1 MIFGLIIVIIIF
13 YAISKSTDYKFD
25 NRTSPDGYR
34 TDWSAFNR
42 DLANGMS
49 QIDVKRK
56 FNNGGYDIVDERNKK
71 IVCK

>member
-1 MIFGLIIVIIIF
+1 MIIALIIVIIIF

-34 TDWSAFNR
+34 TDWGEFNR

-49 QIDVKRK
+49 QTEVKKK
-56 FNNGGYDIVDERNKK
+56 FNRGGYDVVDTLNSKYQK
-71 IVCK
+71 

>member
-1 MIFGLIIVIIIF
+1 MIFWLIIIIIIF

-34 TDWSAFNR
+34 TDWRAFNR

-49 QIDVKRK
+49 QMDVKRK
-56 FNNGGYDIVDERNKK
+56 FNNGGYDVVDERNKK
-71 IVCK
+71 

>member
-1 MIFGLIIVIIIF
+1 MIFGLTIVIIIF

-34 TDWSAFNR
+34 TDWRAFNR

-49 QIDVKRK
+49 QMDVKRK
-56 FNNGGYDIVDERNKK
+56 FNNGGYDVVDERNKK
-71 IVCK
+71 

>member
-34 TDWSAFNR
+34 TDWRAFNR

-49 QIDVKRK
+49 QMDAKRK
-56 FNNGGYDIVDERNKK
+56 FNNGGYDVVDERNKK
-71 IVCK
+71 